1 MARPDSQ
8 PVGRWI
14 SLSLRNSNTMGF
26 TNIGFVL
33 GNSGDFPGACKL
45 ERTTLIVV
53 KWLAQDLC
61 AGSAYSS
68 LVVIEVLALSVVDP
82 D

>member
-1 MARPDSQ
+1 
-8 PVGRWI
+8 
-14 SLSLRNSNTMGF
+14 
-26 TNIGFVL
+26 VL

-82 D
+82 DENDANYLMVRGFSGYN